1 MSLSAN
7 RWHVIAQSSFPWER
21 EALEWLRAQLP
32 DREPWHV
39 WTNFEFIDDEGK
51 VNEVDALALTP
62 AGLFVIEIKSRPG
75 TVGGDAHTW
84 TWSTDGRDRSVDNP
98 LLLTDRKSKR
108 LASLVRRQ
116 PAVVKA
122 KMRLPFFTPVVFLS
136 STSMACRL
144 QGHAR
149 SGVYLRGRPG
159 HQDDDGIVAALTF
172 GTRGEITAAPL
183 DSAAVKA
190 LAKGLAEA
198 GVRPSNKH
206 RQVGDYRL
214 DKLIADGDCYQE
226 WQARHVGVDVQR
238 RVRIYN
244 LANAASPEAR
254 QGLVRQAQREFKM
267 LEGIEHGGI
276 LRCREYKDSELG
288 PALVFDLDARAVRLD
303 HLLRDHGARLG
314 VSQRLQ
320 LVREI
325 AEVLKYAHSRRLH
338 HRALG
343 PQSVLVRDIETASPR
358 VQLMN
363 WQTAARESEGL
374 MSGGSTLH
382 RQTGTA
388 HVQSYVE
395 DPGLVYLAPETT
407 RADPAHGAELDV
419 FSLGCL
425 TWLIFTGQAPATSI
439 LDLHDKLRRGQGLQL
454 SDAMDGCPESLQ
466 SLVQFATSPEVITRY
481 GSIQEFLDDLD
492 KVEEELTTPDPE
504 ASVDPSQAKVDD
516 RLEGGYTVVKRL
528 GRGSS
533 SDALLVRP
541 PDSNDELV
549 LKVAVDG
556 GHNDNLQA
564 EAEALGK
571 LRHPNIVELR
581 GLTTV
586 NGRTALLLKS
596 AGDETLAQRI
606 KAEGRLSLEMLQRW
620 GEELLDTVRLLEE
633 NAVVHRDIKPDN
645 IGIARNRSGRL
656 TLVLFD
662 FSLTRTPPE
671 NLKAGTPPYLDPF
684 LGLRPQRRWDLHAE
698 RFAAAVTLYEMA
710 VGRVPRWGDGQT
722 AAEVTD
728 AEATIEVDLFDP
740 AVREPLRAFFA
751 KALARDARERHDNA
765 EDLLRAWRTVFERA
779 STAHPTAAPHGFEAL
794 ALTVNAGTTLAELG
808 YSLEAIDVL
817 GRMGIHN
824 AVELLA
830 VKRVSFRYLRGVGN
844 KLRQEIRLKAK
855 ELARLRPDLMQGRGS
870 LLEGSDEADADP
882 LHPHL
887 QLPRAVNELADE
899 LLPKRPAGDDRPEE
913 AALAHYLGLEGE
925 QPAGHWPTPGEAAKA
940 AGVDRAILI
949 AAIDK
954 ARQRW
959 LKNKAYTALRN
970 DLQELLVAQGQVMT
984 QQEAALALLALRGC
998 AEQDDGARLRQACAV
1013 LRAAIEAD
1021 AQTEQPRYE
1030 AFAHESGHLIA
1041 ASVAW
1046 ADYARQLGQTADTC
1060 ALADPLLP
1068 PERALLA
1075 LEAVRAPGGHA
1086 ASEADK
1092 DELFASSPGMSPGV
1106 SPTLSGAQAPLNAT
1120 RLLRLATNASR
1131 AAALSARQ
1139 EIYPRGM
1146 PALQALRQSVN
1157 ALVGVTLTERQLQ
1170 ERVRG
1175 RYPDAEPL
1183 PGRPQLDRLLET
1195 VGAPL
1200 AWNELDRVYA
1210 HQRLDGG
1217 ASAGTSTFYGR
1228 QTTRLPSRPMAT
1240 TAADGARHAALADA
1254 QALEHRL
1261 QLNLQRG
1268 GLLTLTVEPRLARHA
1283 EAELLRRFGAGTGT
1297 GARNGTG
1304 TGTGSNGA
1312 PPAGSLP
1319 PIQRQ
1324 SLDALLLRELRSQA
1338 SALKVDWATVLRADA
1353 APANSRDWTNLLRLV
1368 QRTLPALQQALLA
1381 SPAPLLVVHAGL
1393 LPRYGLM
1400 RLLTELEQSAGRPGC
1415 TPAAWLLLPGHK
1427 PGGADIDGTPV
1438 PLIHA
1443 QAVAALPT
1451 AWINNE
1457 HRSAGAASVATA
1469 SASAAAAA

>member
-1 MSLSAN
+1 MSLSAS
-7 RWHVIAQSSFPWER
+7 RWHVIAQSNFPWER

-75 TVGGDAHTW
+75 TVSGDAHTW

-116 PAVVKA
+116 PAIVKA
-122 KMRLPFFTPVVFLS
+122 KMRLPFFTPLVFLS
-136 STSMACRL
+136 STTIHCRL

-149 SGVYLRGRPG
+149 SGVYLRGRPN
-159 HQDDDGIVAALTF
+159 HPDDDGVVAALTF
-172 GTRGEITAAPL
+172 GIRGEQNSAPL
-183 DSAAVKA
+183 DGPAVKA

-198 GVRPSNKH
+198 GIRPSNKH
-206 RQVGDYRL
+206 RQVGEYRL
-214 DKLIADGDCYQE
+214 DKLITDGDSYQE
-226 WQARHVGVDVQR
+226 WQARHVDVDVQR

-254 QGLVRQAQREFKM
+254 QHLVRQAKREFKM
-267 LEGIEHGGI
+267 LEGIEHSGI
-276 LRCREYKDSELG
+276 LGCREYKDSELG
-288 PALVFDLDARAVRLD
+288 PALVFDLDPRAARLD
-303 HLLRDHGARLG
+303 HLIREHGSRLG
-314 VSQRLQ
+314 VTQRLQ

-343 PQSVLVRDIETASPR
+343 PQSVLVRDIETATPR

-363 WQTAARESEGL
+363 WQTAARESEGT
-374 MSGGSTLH
+374 SGSATIH
-382 RQTGTA
+382 RTTGTA
-388 HVQSYVE
+388 HVQSYIE

-454 SDAMDGCPESLQ
+454 SDAMDGCPTSLQ
-466 SLVQFATSPEVITRY
+466 ELVQFATSPEVITRY

-504 ASVDPSQAKVDD
+504 ATVDPSQANVND
-516 RLEGGYTVVKRL
+516 RVEGGYTVLRRL

-541 PDSNDELV
+541 NASEDELV
-549 LKVAVDG
+549 LKVAVDAS
-556 GHNDNLQA
+556 HNENLEA
-564 EAEALGK
+564 EAEALAK

-581 GLTTV
+581 GVTKV

-606 KAEGRLSLEMLQRW
+606 KADGRLSLEMLQRW

-645 IGIARNRSGRL
+645 IGIAKNRSGRL

-684 LGLRPQRRWDLHAE
+684 LGLRVQKRWDLHAE

-710 VGRVPRWGDGQT
+710 VGRVPKWGDGQ
-722 AAEVTD
+722 AATEVTT
-728 AEATIEVDLFDP
+728 AEATIELDLFDP
-740 AVREPLRAFFA
+740 AVRAPMQAFFA
-751 KALARDARERHDNA
+751 KALAREARERHDNA
-765 EDLLRAWRTVFERA
+765 EDLLRAWRAVFERA
-779 STAHPTAAPHGFEAL
+779 TTSHPTVPQGFEAL
-794 ALTVNAGTTLAELG
+794 AATVTASTTMAELG

-817 GRMGIHN
+817 DRMGIHN

-830 VKRVSFRYLRGVGN
+830 VDRIRFRYLRGVGD
-844 KLRQEIRLKAK
+844 KLRREIRLKAK
-855 ELARLRPDLMQGRGS
+855 ELATRRPDLMQGRGS
-870 LLEGSDEADADP
+870 LHEGDDVEADDNQP
-882 LHPHL
+882 LS
-887 QLPRAVNELADE
+887 VNELANQ

-913 AALAHYLGLEGE
+913 AALAWYLGLEDEVPPGT
-925 QPAGHWPTPGEAAKA
+925 WPTPGEAAKA
-940 AGVDRAILI
+940 AGVDRSTLI
-949 AAIDK
+949 ATLDK

-959 LKNKAYTALRN
+959 LKNKVFTALRN
-970 DLQELLVAQGQVMT
+970 DLQELLAAQGQVMT
-984 QQEAALALLALRGC
+984 LREGALALLALRGC
-998 AEQDDGARLRQACAV
+998 AEQDDAARLRQACAV
-1013 LRAAIEAD
+1013 LRAAVEAD

-1030 AFAHESGHLIA
+1030 AFAHEPDPLIA
-1041 ASVAW
+1041 VNVTW

-1068 PERALLA
+1068 PERALQA
-1075 LEAVRAPGGHA
+1075 LEAVRVPGQAAPGQDG
-1086 ASEADK
+1086 
-1092 DELFASSPGMSPGV
+1092 DELFGPAAGAVPST
-1106 SPTLSGAQAPLNAT
+1106 PTLSAT

-1146 PALQALRQSVN
+1146 PALLSLRQSVN
-1157 ALVGVTLTERQLQ
+1157 ALVGVTLNERQLQ

-1183 PGRPQLDRLLET
+1183 PGRPHLDRLLEA
-1195 VGAPL
+1195 VSAPL
-1200 AWNELDRVYA
+1200 TWNEVDRVYT
-1210 HQRLDGG
+1210 HLRLDAG
-1217 ASAGTSTFYGR
+1217 ATPGTTTFYGR
-1228 QTTRLPSRPMAT
+1228 QPTRLPSRP
-1240 TAADGARHAALADA
+1240 GADA
-1254 QALEHRL
+1254 PQNAAIADARDLERRL
-1261 QLNLQRG
+1261 QQHLQHG

-1283 EAELLRRFGAGTGT
+1283 ETELLRRFS
-1297 GARNGTG
+1297 
-1304 TGTGSNGA
+1304 TGSS
-1312 PPAGSLP
+1312 PSQTL
-1319 PIQRQ
+1319 QRL
-1324 SLDALLLRELRSQA
+1324 SLDALLLRELRAQA
-1338 SALKVDWATVLRADA
+1338 SALKVDWGTVLRADA
-1353 APANSRDWTNLLRLV
+1353 SASGTRDWTNLLRLV
-1368 QRTLPALQQALLA
+1368 QRTLPALQQALLTSA
-1381 SPAPLLVVHAGL
+1381 SPLLVVNAGL
-1393 LPRYGLM
+1393 LARYGLLGLVSEM
-1400 RLLTELEQSAGRPGC
+1400 EQSAGRPGH
-1415 TPAAWLLLPGHK
+1415 TPAAWLLLPGHR
-1427 PGGADIDGTPV
+1427 PGTAEIDGTPV
-1438 PLIHA
+1438 PLIYA
-1443 QAVAALPT
+1443 KAVAALTPT
-1451 AWINNE
+1451 WINNE
-1457 HRSAGAASVATA
+1457 HRSLGAVA
-1469 SASAAAAA
+1469 